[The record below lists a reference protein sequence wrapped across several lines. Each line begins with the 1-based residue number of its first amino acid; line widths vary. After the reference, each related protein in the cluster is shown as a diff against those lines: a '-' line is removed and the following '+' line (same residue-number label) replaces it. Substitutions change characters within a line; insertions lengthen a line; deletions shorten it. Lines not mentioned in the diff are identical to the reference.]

1 MTQISMREF
10 THHLSVYIQ
19 KAERGEKIVIT
30 KHNKP
35 IVQISYYNE
44 QVTSP
49 VWKNPFKPVKIKG
62 EPISKTITKMRRE
75 E

>member
-1 MTQISMREF
+1 MREF

-35 IVQISYYNE
+35 VVQISYYNE
-44 QVTSP
+44 QVTRP
-49 VWKNPFKPVKIKG
+49 VWKKYFQAVKLKD
-62 EPISKTITKMRRE
+62 EPLSKTIIKMRRE